1 MVRVDQALLTKR
13 RLGALP
19 PSAPYPIF
27 HPGKRTDRPTRW
39 RGQSGGALALFAVQ
53 EDVVGGVEDAAQV
66 AGVVVEEFG
75 DREDVDG
82 DADGVVLG
90 AAGGDEDSG
99 QLELFGH
106 APELAL
112 AVLGDQVAA
121 IGPGGGGLLSVHA
134 NTPSALHARDVR
146 GCREVRSRLQTVGV
160 FP

>member
-1 MVRVDQALLTKR
+1 MVDEHTRRVVTSHCAEHL
-13 RLGALP
+13 ASP
-19 PSAPYPIF
+19 VW
-27 HPGKRTDRPTRW
+27 TDRPTRW

-90 AAGGDEDSG
+90 AAGGDEDGG
-99 QLELFGH
+99 QLELLGH

-146 GCREVRSRLQTVGV
+146 GCREVRSRLETVGV